1 MDYNKQRHQTLIREA
16 PSWWRSPALRKLY
29 FSMIPA
35 LITSTALGFDIMMTN
50 SLQSVQ
56 YFMDYF
62 GKPRGAELGF
72 YGAAMS
78 ILCFVGAL
86 LIIGMAVMETFSTS
100 FAMFN
105 GAKVILGIGVVLE
118 QVASPVLV
126 TELAHPKQRVTVTN
140 IYNTGIY
147 VGMLIGAWIT
157 FGTYSIQS
165 LW

>member
-78 ILCFVGAL
+78 VGG
-86 LIIGMAVMETFSTS
+86 IIG